1 MPHSTALARAAIV
14 MIAAAASSLALGL
27 GSSGCGP
34 DPTPPPIDAGED
46 AKSCALA
53 YLGDKTKAPE
63 LLLLALGADY
73 KAAPISDGASVAL
86 LFPPQGGRVVFVG
99 VRATNLDP
107 CGVKLAGAMRDVT
120 SKQVRI
126 DTRTINLEAAG
137 DGWGQS
143 SADDIASYANV
154 PMCPNQWS
162 ATNIYGTEYEV
173 EVTLTDRDKREVT
186 KTIHVT
192 PACAEPALFAE
203 CSCICKG
210 GYVLGETCD
219 EASTSSG
226 TSSSSSSG
234 AGGMS
239 P

>member
-1 MPHSTALARAAIV
+1 MPHSSALGRAVIV
-14 MIAAAASSLALGL
+14 MIAAAASTLALGL

-34 DPTPPPIDAGED
+34 DPALPSSDAGPD
-46 AKSCALA
+46 AKTCTLT
-53 YLGDKTKAPE
+53 YLGDKTKDPE
-63 LLLLALGADY
+63 LELVALGADY
-73 KAAPISDGASVAL
+73 ASSAITDGAKVAL

-107 CGVKLAGAMRDVT
+107 CAVKLAGAMRDVT

-126 DTRTINLEAAG
+126 DTRTINLEPAT

-143 SADDIASYANV
+143 SAGDIASFANV

-162 ATNIYGTEYEV
+162 TTNIYGTEYEV

-186 KTIHVT
+186 KTIRVT
-192 PACAEPALFAE
+192 PECAEPSLSAE
-203 CSCICKG
+203 CTCICKG
-210 GYVLGETCD
+210 GYILGETCND
-219 EASTSSG
+219 PT
-226 TSSSSSSG
+226 SSSSG
-234 AGGMS
+234 AGGAGGAGGKS

>member
-1 MPHSTALARAAIV
+1 MPHSTALGRAVIA
-14 MIAAAASSLALGL
+14 MIAAAASPLALGL

-34 DPTPPPIDAGED
+34 DPTPPPSDAGAD
-46 AKSCALA
+46 AKACTLA
-53 YLGDKTKAPE
+53 YLGDKTKDPE
-63 LLLLALGADY
+63 LALIALGADY
-73 KAAPISDGASVAL
+73 TASAITDGATVAL

-107 CGVKLAGAMRDVT
+107 CGVKLAGAMRDIT

-126 DTRTINLEAAG
+126 DTRTINLEPSD

-143 SADDIASYANV
+143 SAGDIASFANV

-162 ATNIYGTEYEV
+162 NTTIDGTEYEV
-173 EVTLTDRDKREVT
+173 EVTLTDRDKRQVT
-186 KTIHVT
+186 KTIRVT
-192 PACAEPALFAE
+192 PECAEPNLFAE
-203 CSCICKG
+203 CTCICKG
-210 GYVLGETCD
+210 GYVLGEMCAGT
-219 EASTSSG
+219 AST
-226 TSSSSSSG
+226 SSSG

>member
-1 MPHSTALARAAIV
+1 MPHSPALGRALIV
-14 MIAAAASSLALGL
+14 MIAAAASALALGL

-34 DPTPPPIDAGED
+34 DPTLPSSDAGPD

-53 YLGDKTKAPE
+53 FLGDATKDPALE
-63 LLLLALGADY
+63 LVALGADY
-73 KAAPISDGASVAL
+73 ASAPIADGAKVAL

-126 DTRTINLEAAG
+126 DTRTINLEPAS

-143 SADDIASYANV
+143 APGDIASFANV
-154 PMCPNQWS
+154 PLCPNQWS
-162 ATNIYGTEYEV
+162 TTNIYGTEYEV
-173 EVTLTDRDKREVT
+173 EVTLTDRDKRKVT
-186 KTIHVT
+186 KTIRVT
-192 PACAEPALFAE
+192 PECAEPSLAAE
-203 CSCICKG
+203 CACICKG
-210 GYVLGETCD
+210 GYVLGETCSS
-219 EASTSSG
+219 AGSSG
-226 TSSSSSSG
+226 SSG
-234 AGGMS
+234 AGGSS